1 MTARKAILSFLLPCA
16 GIQCAFAMLPPG
28 YEPLPCIVADGT
40 QYLDTGYV
48 PTSTNMGFYF
58 DFQFNGSV
66 SATDSVRLIGSSK
79 LNDGKWGGFC
89 ITAYNTYSGGQMCF
103 CRQQGF
109 NNPGLVSGARMQL
122 ELKSMHYISS
132 TGIDS
137 MIGEANP
144 NPSFSGSVY
153 LGIVHT
159 DGSQGGA
166 EISQSRWLR
175 GRIYHLKFYDG
186 EDVVHDFVPV
196 RTIDGRIG
204 LYDVKGNLGLRVSAT
219 ESPYIAGSL
228 GVTFL
233 EYVESTG
240 TQFLDTG
247 YTPADMDFGF
257 DLDFR
262 YDNEVATSGDYAQV
276 LGSSQYNSGNWGG
289 ILVNGYASQPGG
301 QLRFGYGN
309 PVEDPGLVQ
318 GERIQISLRQ
328 KEYMSSTGKTNDFA
342 DAQTRF
348 YGSVWLGKIHRESPN
363 ANTMKGRYYGFRLYD
378 GNVVVR
384 DYRPA
389 KKDGVA
395 GFYDTVYETFSAS
408 SAEEAFVA
416 GPETRA
422 TCNLEVASSR
432 DGVGSVSTG
441 FIITNLLA
449 ETTFVCVAR
458 PDWTDE
464 SNNVKYVCRGWALKD
479 ASGSVIMAD
488 DNSRKFNHTLPT
500 NEVQILE
507 WNYVP
512 SELPDGYCL
521 LKHITSTGTQATDL
535 GVAPGSGVRVVYDFR
550 FTEVSSATRSLS
562 GWGSGSS
569 TDAYMWG
576 HMEAASKGVVG
587 VFSSSI
593 GTNWVFASTG
603 VALDTER
610 HIFDLNDGL
619 QFFDGN
625 LYGTSLAVAVPNPE
639 KSTAQQHL
647 YAAALHGGW
656 NGTTDGTTNGHM
668 KSDIYGCRIYRGCTC
683 IADFVPC
690 RRTSD
695 SVAGFYDVLS
705 GSFKPSFIADTAFV
719 AGPEA
724 HPHPAGET
732 GLIIIFR

>member
-1 MTARKAILSFLLPCA
+1 
-16 GIQCAFAMLPPG
+16 
-28 YEPLPCIVADGT
+28 
-40 QYLDTGYV
+40 
-48 PTSTNMGFYF
+48 
-58 DFQFNGSV
+58 
-66 SATDSVRLIGSSK
+66 
-79 LNDGKWGGFC
+79 
-89 ITAYNTYSGGQMCF
+89 
-103 CRQQGF
+103 
-109 NNPGLVSGARMQL
+109 
-122 ELKSMHYISS
+122 
-132 TGIDS
+132 
-137 MIGEANP
+137 MIGETNP

-175 GRIYHLKFYDG
+175 GRIYRLKFYEG

-196 RTIDGRIG
+196 RTIDGRVG
-204 LYDVKGNLGLRVSAT
+204 LYDVKGSLGLRVSAT
-219 ESPYIAGSL
+219 ESPYIAGTL

-240 TQFLDTG
+240 TQYLDTG
-247 YTPADMDFGF
+247 YTPANMDFGF

-262 YDNEVATSGDYAQV
+262 YDNVVATSGDYAQV

-289 ILVNGYASQPGG
+289 VLVNGYASKSGG
-301 QLRFGYGN
+301 QLRFGFGN

-318 GERIQISLRQ
+318 GERMQISLRQ
-328 KEYMSSTGKTNDFA
+328 KEYTSSTGKTNVFN
-342 DAQTRF
+342 DATTKF

-378 GNVVVR
+378 GNVLVR
-384 DYRPA
+384 DFRPA
-389 KKDGVA
+389 KKDDVA
-395 GFYDTVYETFSAS
+395 GFYDTVFETFSAS
-408 SAEEAFVA
+408 SSEDAFVA
-416 GPETRA
+416 GPA

-441 FIITNLLA
+441 FVTTNLLA
-449 ETTFVCVAR
+449 ETTFVCIAS
-458 PDWTDE
+458 PDWTDGATQ
-464 SNNVKYVCRGWALKD
+464 VKYVCRGWVLKN
-479 ASGSVIMAD
+479 ARGSVIMAD
-488 DNSRKFNHTLPT
+488 DNSLKFNRTLPT

-512 SELPDGYCL
+512 SELPDGYHL
-521 LKHITSTGTQATDL
+521 LKHITSTGTQAADL
-535 GVAPGSGVRVVYDFR
+535 GVTPGNEVRVVYDFR
-550 FTEVSSATRSLS
+550 LTEVSSVTRALS

-576 HMEAASKGVVG
+576 HMETAAKGVVG

-610 HIFDLNDGL
+610 HVFDLNDGL

-647 YAAALHGGW
+647 YAVVQVGTVAMEDLPLMAFVSQEREDLHG
-656 NGTTDGTTNGHM
+656 
-668 KSDIYGCRIYRGCTC
+668 CRQ
-683 IADFVPC
+683 
-690 RRTSD
+690 
-695 SVAGFYDVLS
+695 
-705 GSFKPSFIADTAFV
+705 
-719 AGPEA
+719 
-724 HPHPAGET
+724 
-732 GLIIIFR
+732 